1 MEVMYVEKAKTNYF
15 SNKNFIGFFGT
26 LNDLNILIEN
36 ITALKIKRNYKVSR
50 YLKKCQEYIDYIEI
64 EEELKSKRISELS
77 TAELK
82 LIKLLKTISLN
93 PNVIILNNFD
103 LGFPPKYKSKIK
115 KIIEYA
121 NAEHKINFI
130 IITNDIVFLN
140 RIVKH
145 VIISKNK
152 IIKYQGD
159 ILTAIKQGYLEKPPI
174 LEFIELAN
182 KKNAKLEITLN
193 NKELIKNIYRSVF

>member
-1 MEVMYVEKAKTNYF
+1 MEIMYVEKAKTNYF

-26 LNDLNILIEN
+26 LDDLNVLLDN
-36 ITALKIKRNYKVSR
+36 ITTIKIKRNYKVSK
-50 YLKKCQEYIDYIEI
+50 YLKKSKEYLEI
-64 EEELKSKRISELS
+64 VDEANELTSKRINDLS
-77 TAELK
+77 TTELK
-82 LIKLLKTISLN
+82 LVKLLKIIGLN
-93 PNVIILNNFD
+93 PNIIVLNNFD

-115 KIIEYA
+115 KLIEYA

-140 RIVKH
+140 KIVKH
-145 VIISKNK
+145 IIISKNR

-159 ILTAIKQGYLEKPPI
+159 ILTAIKQNYLEKPPI

-182 KKNAKLEITLN
+182 KKNANLEETLN